1 MIKFFGKIRQ
11 NLLNEGRLSKYLLYA
26 IGEIILIV
34 IGILIALQLNNWNE
48 KRKQEIKRD
57 YYLSSLLAN
66 LNENISYLKR
76 RNGEINSDS
85 QAIQDVVK
93 RIGSP
98 TATIDTIIKIAH
110 EEVSLLWYAFAPLN
124 DNTYQTLL
132 STGHIEYLDPWLQEE
147 LQQLNFKH
155 NDLIK
160 TNETMRTDYGQVV
173 IDFLKVYPLNGSY
186 SIVTKQQ
193 ADLVL
198 TDLSNAQKIGA
209 LNNLLWIKG
218 GAEYST
224 LQRSESL
231 EESMIWLADTLL
243 TEYPFLKNNNN

>member
-11 NLLNEGRLSKYLLYA
+11 RLMAENKFKNYLLYA
-26 IGEIILIV
+26 IGEIVLIV

-48 KRKQEIKRD
+48 KRKQDIKRD

-66 LNENISYLKR
+66 LNENITYLKR
-76 RNGEINSDS
+76 RNAELRSDS

-93 RIGSP
+93 RIGNP
-98 TATIDTIIKIAH
+98 AATIDTIVKIAH

-124 DNTYQTLL
+124 ENTYQTLL
-132 STGHIEYLDPWLQEE
+132 STGHIEYLEPWLQEE
-147 LQQLNFKH
+147 LQQLNFKN

-160 TNETMRTDYGQVV
+160 SNETMRADYGQVV

-193 ADLVL
+193 ANLVL
-198 TDLSNAQKIGA
+198 KDLSNAQKIGA

-218 GAEYST
+218 GAEYSI
-224 LQRSESL
+224 LQRSEPI
-231 EESMIWLADTLL
+231 EEKMKWLADTLKV
-243 TEYPFLKNNNN
+243 EYPFLKNQN